1 MNAMSGHQAFAMR
14 RCVPVAA
21 GLFLLVMTCTTASAA
36 TAYKCTGPDGRTT
49 FSDQPC
55 PDHEQGAEV
64 ELRGQPLIG
73 GPDGVPAPDA
83 GPDEGA
89 EGEKSQ
95 QAEESPP
102 AEEVVEDV
110 RAPRLRRLDAL
121 MNQLY
126 SGINTAG
133 EDCEKATA
141 RIEGWIKSHGKETR
155 ELFAAWD
162 EVRFEKLN
170 LKQKEL
176 DAMRKRLRGQVS
188 KLKSVTL
195 PKLNAKCWNDRA
207 LGAAFDRL
215 QPYLPGS

>member
-1 MNAMSGHQAFAMR
+1 MDAMSAGRLHASQ
-14 RCVPVAA
+14 PILWVAA
-21 GLFLLVMTCTTASAA
+21 GLGLLVFTCATASAA
-36 TAYKCTGPDGRTT
+36 TAYKCTGSDGRTT

-55 PDHEQGAEV
+55 PDHQQGAEV
-64 ELRGQPLIG
+64 QLRGQPLIG
-73 GPDGVPAPDA
+73 GPDGAPAPDA
-83 GPDEGA
+83 GPGEGV
-89 EGEKSQ
+89 EDDKTQ
-95 QAEESPP
+95 QAEERPP

-126 SGINTAG
+126 SGINAAG
-133 EDCEKATA
+133 EDCKKATA

-215 QPYLPGS
+215 QPYLPAS